1 MCKRLAAYAEQRVQD
16 VKLNSGGLLGGRTLD
31 YLRLSPVLQA
41 GEPFLSL
48 LRGIWFGLW

>member
-1 MCKRLAAYAEQRVQD
+1 MQD

-31 YLRLSPVLQA
+31 YLRLSAVLQA
-41 GEPFLSL
+41 DELILSL